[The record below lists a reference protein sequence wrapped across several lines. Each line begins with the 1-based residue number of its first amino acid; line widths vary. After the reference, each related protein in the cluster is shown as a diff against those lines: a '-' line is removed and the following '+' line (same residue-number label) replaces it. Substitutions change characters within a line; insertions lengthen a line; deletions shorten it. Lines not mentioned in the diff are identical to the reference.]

1 MPNLLFGC
9 ALDGKSGGVRYFEAN
24 HVERLVGQPWPA
36 YHHVAR
42 PLAGEGSRLGGLGQ
56 SFYLCVSD
64 YLAALEGVFP

>member
-1 MPNLLFGC
+1 M
-9 ALDGKSGGVRYFEAN
+9 RYFEAN
-24 HVERLVGQPWPA
+24 HVERLVGQPWSV

-42 PLAGEGSRLGGLGQ
+42 PLAGEGSSLGGLGQ